1 MTDTTQPVS
10 RRSPREQPAQHA
22 GSSRRRTLILIVLAL
37 SQLMVILD
45 GTIVNIALPSAEQDL
60 GFGADQRQWVV
71 TAYALAFGSLLLLG
85 GRLTDLLG
93 RKTSFIVGLAG
104 FAVASAVA
112 GAAGDFSTLIVG
124 RALQGVF
131 GALLAPAA
139 LSLLSTTFTEA
150 KERARAFGVF
160 GAVAGAGG
168 AIGLLLGGVLTEYT
182 SWRWCL
188 FVNLII
194 AAIAIAGATTLIPR
208 QSPSVPRPKLDL
220 PGTVLITLGLVGI
233 VYGFSSAGSEGWGS
247 ALTIVPLAIGV
258 VLAIAFVVLET
269 RVAHP
274 LLPMRVVLDRNRG
287 GSYLTIAL
295 VGVALFSVFLFLAY
309 YLQNLRGYTPIQS
322 GVAFL
327 PLPFAIA
334 ITSTMIAPRVVQR
347 FGPKLP
353 IVAGSLLGALS
364 LLLLTTIGLTSNY
377 WLTIAPALVI
387 LGLGMGCIF
396 ASTFDAATAN
406 VDPRDAGVASAMV
419 NTAQQIGGAIGTALL
434 SAIAQSAL
442 TGYLA
447 ENGTDEA
454 SQIDAQLASYQTAF
468 YSGAAVLV
476 FLAIT
481 MFFLLRRGRPA
492 ALPTTA
498 A

>member
-1 MTDTTQPVS
+1 MTDTAYPVTT
-10 RRSPREQPAQHA
+10 RPVTGHVAGSPR
-22 GSSRRRTLILIVLAL
+22 RRGLILVVLAL

-45 GTIVNIALPSAEQDL
+45 GTIVNIALPSAERDL

-85 GRLTDLLG
+85 GRLTDLFG
-93 RKTSFIVGLAG
+93 RKASFIVGLAG

-139 LSLLSTTFTEA
+139 LSLLSTTFTES

-188 FVNLII
+188 YVNLII
-194 AAIAIAGATTLIPR
+194 AAVAIVGAFALIPQQR
-208 QSPSVPRPKLDL
+208 AAVPRPKLDL

-247 ALTIVPLAIGV
+247 AQTIVPVAVGA
-258 VLAIAFVVLET
+258 VLSAAFVVLET

-287 GSYLTIAL
+287 GAYLTIAL
-295 VGVALFSVFLFLAY
+295 VGIALFSVFLFLAY
-309 YLQNLRGYTPIQS
+309 YLQSVRGYSPFES
-322 GVAFL
+322 GLAFL

-334 ITSTMIAPRVVQR
+334 ITSTTIAPRLVQR
-347 FGPKLP
+347 FGPRLP
-353 IVAGSLLGALS
+353 IVAGTLLGAVS
-364 LLLLTTIGLTSNY
+364 LLLLTTIGLASNY

-387 LGLGMGCIF
+387 LGLGMGCVF
-396 ASTFDAATAN
+396 ASTFDAATAG
-406 VDPRDAGVASAMV
+406 VRPEDAGVASAMV

-442 TGYLA
+442 TGYIA

-454 SQIDAQLASYQTAF
+454 AQANAQLASYQAAF

-476 FLAIT
+476 LLAT
-481 MFFLLRRGRPA
+481 TTFFLFRKSRSTVEVSPVL
-492 ALPTTA
+492 
-498 A
+498 

>member
-1 MTDTTQPVS
+1 MTETAYPVTTRPVTGHVAG
-10 RRSPREQPAQHA
+10 SPR
-22 GSSRRRTLILIVLAL
+22 RRGLILVVLAL

-45 GTIVNIALPSAEQDL
+45 GTIVNIALPSAERDL

-85 GRLTDLLG
+85 GRLTDLFG
-93 RKTSFIVGLAG
+93 RKASFIVGLAG

-139 LSLLSTTFTEA
+139 LSLLSTTFTES

-188 FVNLII
+188 YVNLII
-194 AAIAIAGATTLIPR
+194 AAVASVGAFALIPQQR
-208 QSPSVPRPKLDL
+208 AAVPRPKLDL

-247 ALTIVPLAIGV
+247 AQTIVPVAVGA
-258 VLAIAFVVLET
+258 VLSAAFVVLET

-287 GSYLTIAL
+287 GAYLTIAL
-295 VGVALFSVFLFLAY
+295 VGIALFSVFLFLAY
-309 YLQNLRGYTPIQS
+309 YLQSVRGYSPFES
-322 GVAFL
+322 GLAFL

-334 ITSTMIAPRVVQR
+334 ITSTTIAPRLVQR
-347 FGPKLP
+347 FGPRLP
-353 IVAGSLLGALS
+353 IVAGTLLGAVS
-364 LLLLTTIGLTSNY
+364 LLLLTTIGLASNY

-387 LGLGMGCIF
+387 LGLGMGCVF
-396 ASTFDAATAN
+396 ASTFDAATAG
-406 VDPRDAGVASAMV
+406 VRPEDAGVASAMV

-442 TGYLA
+442 TGYIA

-454 SQIDAQLASYQTAF
+454 AQANAQLASYQAAF

-476 FLAIT
+476 LLAT
-481 MFFLLRRGRPA
+481 TTFFLFRKSRSTVEVSPVL
-492 ALPTTA
+492 
-498 A
+498 

>member
-1 MTDTTQPVS
+1 MTDTAQSESSRSVGTPS
-10 RRSPREQPAQHA
+10 KGSPRRRS
-22 GSSRRRTLILIVLAL
+22 LILVVLAL

-85 GRLTDLLG
+85 GRLTDLFG
-93 RKTSFIVGLAG
+93 RKAAFIVGLAG

-112 GAAGDFSTLIVG
+112 GAAGDFSMLIVG

-139 LSLLSTTFTEA
+139 LSLLSTTFTES

-168 AIGLLLGGVLTEYT
+168 AIGLLLGGLLTEYT

-188 FVNLII
+188 LVNLII
-194 AAIAIAGATTLIPR
+194 AAIAIVGAGALIPR
-208 QSPSVPRPKLDL
+208 QRAAEPRTKLDL

-233 VYGFSSAGSEGWGS
+233 VYGFSSAGAEGWGS
-247 ALTIVPLAIGV
+247 ALTLIPLAVGL
-258 VLAIAFVVLET
+258 VLSVAFVILEI

-309 YLQNLRGYTPIQS
+309 YLQNVRGYSPFQS
-322 GVAFL
+322 GLAFL

-334 ITSTMIAPRVVQR
+334 ITSTAIAPRLVQR

-353 IVAGSLLGALS
+353 IVTGTLLGATS
-364 LLLLTTIGLTSNY
+364 LLLLTTINLTSNY
-377 WLTIAPALVI
+377 WLTIAPALLI
-387 LGLGMGCIF
+387 LGLGMGCVF
-396 ASTFDAATAN
+396 ASTFDAATAG
-406 VDPRDAGVASAMV
+406 VEPEDAGVASAMV

-447 ENGTDEA
+447 DNGTGDLA
-454 SQIDAQLASYQTAF
+454 QTNAQLASYHAAF
-468 YSGAAVLV
+468 YCGAAVLV
-476 FLAIT
+476 VLSIA
-481 MFFLLRRGRPA
+481 MLFLLRRRRA
-492 ALPTTA
+492 TSDTTPVV
-498 A
+498 

>member
-1 MTDTTQPVS
+1 MTDTAYPVTT
-10 RRSPREQPAQHA
+10 RPVTGHVAGSPR
-22 GSSRRRTLILIVLAL
+22 RRGLILVVLAL

-45 GTIVNIALPSAEQDL
+45 GTIVNIALPSAERDL

-85 GRLTDLLG
+85 GRLTDLFG
-93 RKTSFIVGLAG
+93 RKASFIVGLAG

-139 LSLLSTTFTEA
+139 LSLLSTTFTES

-188 FVNLII
+188 YVNLII
-194 AAIAIAGATTLIPR
+194 AAVAIVGAFALIPQQR
-208 QSPSVPRPKLDL
+208 AAVPRPKLDL

-247 ALTIVPLAIGV
+247 AQTIVPVAVGA
-258 VLAIAFVVLET
+258 VLSAAFVVLET

-287 GSYLTIAL
+287 GAYLTIAL
-295 VGVALFSVFLFLAY
+295 VGIALFSVFLFLAY
-309 YLQNLRGYTPIQS
+309 YLQSVRGYSPFES
-322 GVAFL
+322 GLAFL

-334 ITSTMIAPRVVQR
+334 ITSTTIAPRLVQR
-347 FGPKLP
+347 FGPRLP
-353 IVAGSLLGALS
+353 IVAGTLLGAVS
-364 LLLLTTIGLTSNY
+364 LLLLTTIGLASNY

-387 LGLGMGCIF
+387 LGLGMGCVF
-396 ASTFDAATAN
+396 ASTFDAATAG
-406 VDPRDAGVASAMV
+406 VRPEDAGVASAMV

-454 SQIDAQLASYQTAF
+454 AQVNAQLASYQAAF

-476 FLAIT
+476 LLAT
-481 MFFLLRRGRPA
+481 TTFFLFRKSRSTVEVSPVL
-492 ALPTTA
+492 
-498 A
+498 

>member
-1 MTDTTQPVS
+1 MTDTVQSVS
-10 RRSPREQPAQHA
+10 SRSAVTPSAGSPR
-22 GSSRRRTLILIVLAL
+22 RRGLILVVLAL

-85 GRLTDLLG
+85 GRLTDLFG
-93 RKTSFIVGLAG
+93 RKAAFIVGLAG
-104 FAVASAVA
+104 FAAASAVA
-112 GAAGDFSTLIVG
+112 GIAGDFSMLIVG

-139 LSLLSTTFTEA
+139 LSLLSTTFTESR
-150 KERARAFGVF
+150 ERARAFGVF

-188 FVNLII
+188 LVNLVI
-194 AAIAIAGATTLIPR
+194 AAIAIAGAVALIPR
-208 QSPSVPRPKLDL
+208 QRAAAPRPKLDL
-220 PGTVLITLGLVGI
+220 PGTLLITLGLVGI
-233 VYGFSSAGSEGWGS
+233 VYGFSSAGSDGWGS
-247 ALTIVPLAIGV
+247 ALTIVPLAVGV
-258 VLAIAFVVLET
+258 VLAVGFVVLET
-269 RVAHP
+269 RVAYP

-309 YLQNLRGYTPIQS
+309 YLQNVRGYTPLQS

-334 ITSTMIAPRVVQR
+334 ITSTTIAPRLVQR

-353 IVAGSLLGALS
+353 IVAGTLLGAIS
-364 LLLLTTIGLTSNY
+364 LLLLTGIGITSNY

-387 LGLGMGCIF
+387 LGLGMGCVF
-396 ASTFDAATAN
+396 ASTFDAATAG
-406 VDPRDAGVASAMV
+406 VTSEDAGVASAMV
-419 NTAQQIGGAIGTALL
+419 NTAQQIGGAVGTALL
-434 SAIAQSAL
+434 SAIAQGAL

-447 ENGTDEA
+447 DNGTDE
-454 SQIDAQLASYQTAF
+454 SAQTNAQPASYHAAF

-476 FLAIT
+476 FLSIT
-481 MFFLLRRGRPA
+481 MLFLLRNSGTA
-492 ALPTTA
+492 SETTSVA
-498 A
+498 

>member
-1 MTDTTQPVS
+1 MTDIAQPVS
-10 RRSPREQPAQHA
+10 SRSVTAPSR
-22 GSSRRRTLILIVLAL
+22 GSSRRRGLILVVLAL

-45 GTIVNIALPSAEQDL
+45 GTIVNIALPSAEKDL

-85 GRLTDLLG
+85 GRLTDLFG
-93 RKTSFIVGLAG
+93 RKAAFIVGLAG
-104 FAVASAVA
+104 FAAASAVA
-112 GAAGDFSTLIVG
+112 GAAGDFSMLIVG

-139 LSLLSTTFTEA
+139 LSLLSTTFTEST
-150 KERARAFGVF
+150 ERARAFGVF

-188 FVNLII
+188 LVNLVI
-194 AAIAIAGATTLIPR
+194 AAIAIAGAVALIPR
-208 QSPSVPRPKLDL
+208 QRAAAPRPKLDL

-233 VYGFSSAGSEGWGS
+233 VYGFSSAGSDGWGS
-247 ALTIVPLAIGV
+247 ALTIVPLAVGV
-258 VLAIAFVVLET
+258 VLAVGFVVLET
-269 RVAHP
+269 RVAYP

-309 YLQNLRGYTPIQS
+309 YLQNVRGYTPFQS

-334 ITSTMIAPRVVQR
+334 ITSTTIAPRLVQR

-353 IVAGSLLGALS
+353 IVAGTLLGAIA
-364 LLLLTTIGLTSNY
+364 LLLLTGIGITSNY
-377 WLTIAPALVI
+377 WLTIPPALVI
-387 LGLGMGCIF
+387 LGLGMGCVF
-396 ASTFDAATAN
+396 ASTFDAATAG
-406 VDPRDAGVASAMV
+406 VTSEDAGVASAMV
-419 NTAQQIGGAIGTALL
+419 NTAQQIGGAVGTALL
-434 SAIAQSAL
+434 SAIAQGAL

-447 ENGTDEA
+447 DNGTDELA
-454 SQIDAQLASYQTAF
+454 QTNAQLASYHAAF

-476 FLAIT
+476 LLSTT
-481 MFFLLRRGRPA
+481 MLFLLRNGR
-492 ALPTTA
+492 TA
-498 A
+498 CEATSVA

>member
-1 MTDTTQPVS
+1 MTDIAQPVS
-10 RRSPREQPAQHA
+10 SRSVTASSW
-22 GSSRRRTLILIVLAL
+22 GSSRRRGLILVVLAL

-45 GTIVNIALPSAEQDL
+45 GTIVNIALPSAEQEL

-85 GRLTDLLG
+85 GRLTDLFG
-93 RKTSFIVGLAG
+93 RKAAFIVGLAG
-104 FAVASAVA
+104 FAAASAVA
-112 GAAGDFSTLIVG
+112 GIAGDFSMLIVG

-139 LSLLSTTFTEA
+139 LSLLSTTFTESR
-150 KERARAFGVF
+150 ERARAFGVF

-188 FVNLII
+188 LVNLVI
-194 AAIAIAGATTLIPR
+194 AAIAIAGAVALIPR
-208 QSPSVPRPKLDL
+208 QRAAAPRPKLDL

-233 VYGFSSAGSEGWGS
+233 VYGFSSAGSDGWGS
-247 ALTIVPLAIGV
+247 ALTIVPLAVGV
-258 VLAIAFVVLET
+258 VLAVGFVVLET
-269 RVAHP
+269 RVAYP

-309 YLQNLRGYTPIQS
+309 YLQNVRGYTPLQS

-334 ITSTMIAPRVVQR
+334 ITSTTIAPRLVQR

-353 IVAGSLLGALS
+353 IVAGTLLGAIS
-364 LLLLTTIGLTSNY
+364 LLLLTGIGITSNY

-387 LGLGMGCIF
+387 LGLGMGCVF
-396 ASTFDAATAN
+396 ASTFDAATAG
-406 VDPRDAGVASAMV
+406 VTSEDAGVASAMV
-419 NTAQQIGGAIGTALL
+419 NTAQQIGGAVGTALL
-434 SAIAQSAL
+434 SAIAQGAL

-447 ENGTDEA
+447 DNGTDESA
-454 SQIDAQLASYQTAF
+454 QTNAQLASYHAAF

-476 FLAIT
+476 FLSIT
-481 MFFLLRRGRPA
+481 MLFLLRNSGTA
-492 ALPTTA
+492 SEPTSVA
-498 A
+498 